1 MGGRAPLTGG
11 PPALPGPEVET
22 PPDVVRLL
30 ALRNLPGVGDRVAG
44 RLLLGASSREEALK
58 RIAAGGAG
66 VPRPAREAW
75 TVSSTRILEEA
86 RGTARRAAA
95 QGIQILG
102 VDEPGYPACLLRLHD
117 PPAVLYL
124 RGRIEL
130 LGLPALALVGSRR
143 ATASGRRV
151 AERLAR
157 ELSDAGWTVV
167 SGLALGI
174 DAAAHR
180 GALGGKGGTVAVLGR
195 GPDRAYPLAHA
206 DLFHQIA
213 RDGLLVSEF
222 PPGVPASAHNFP
234 RRNRVLAALC
244 RGVVVVEAAR
254 RSGALLTVDHAIDMG
269 IEVMAVPGSVEAPST
284 EGSNALIADG
294 APMVTSAEDILHH
307 LGEEPR
313 FGASGLSRGAWTPG
327 SPARGSDD
335 RGQNDRARVVALL
348 SPEPRPL
355 DLLLEEAG
363 LPPSRVL
370 AALTRLDLAG
380 RARRE
385 PEGWIVLPAGPG
397 PGLGLAPDGG
407 GGASE

>member
-1 MGGRAPLTGG
+1 VGGHASLTGG
-11 PPALPGPEVET
+11 TPGPQELEAAA

-30 ALRNLPGVGDRVAG
+30 ALRSLPGVGDRVAA
-44 RLLLGASSREEALK
+44 RLLLGASSREEAMK
-58 RIAAGGAG
+58 RVLGGGPG

-75 TVSSTRILEEA
+75 TVSSARILESA
-86 RGTARRAAA
+86 REVARRAAA
-95 QGIQILG
+95 QGIHILG
-102 VDEPGYPACLLRLHD
+102 IDEPGYPACLLRLHD

-124 RGRIEL
+124 RGRTEL
-130 LGLPALALVGSRR
+130 LGRPALALVGSRR

-157 ELSDAGWTVV
+157 RLSEDGWTVV

-180 GALGGKGGTVAVLGR
+180 GALSGKGGTMAVLGR

-244 RGVVVVEAAR
+244 RGIVVVEAAR
-254 RSGALLTVDHAIDMG
+254 RSGALLTVDHAVDMG

-284 EGSNALIADG
+284 EGSNGLIADG
-294 APMVTSAEDILHH
+294 ASMVTSAEDILRQ
-307 LGEEPR
+307 LGEEP
-313 FGASGLSRGAWTPG
+313 GSMPSGPPCGTRTSGGP
-327 SPARGSDD
+327 PRGSDLGD
-335 RGQNDRARVVALL
+335 EASRGQDDGDRVVALL
-348 SPEPRPL
+348 SLDPCPL

-385 PEGWIVLPAGPG
+385 PEGWILLPATPG
-397 PGLGLAPDGG
+397 EGEGG
-407 GGASE
+407 GGFR